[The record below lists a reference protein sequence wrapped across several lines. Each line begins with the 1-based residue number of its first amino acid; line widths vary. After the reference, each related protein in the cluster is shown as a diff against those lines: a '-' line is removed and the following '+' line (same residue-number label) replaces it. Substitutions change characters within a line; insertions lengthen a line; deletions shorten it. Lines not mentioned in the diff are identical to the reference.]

1 MSHSTNLEY
10 RATERQRIRESRRQ
24 ASEAQREKGYKDLE
38 RKRKKQRRPFFVGRT
53 TWKFLSSGEKMRNA
67 RATNA
72 MGGSE
77 KKWSRRR
84 TTFPPKN
91 VQLRSSWKFHVVV
104 VQNNGKEMYKKMC
117 YTCKV
122 AFLLIRPIVFFTV
135 LRRCLRRL
143 ALHDFILCLN
153 KLETNLESL

>member
-10 RATERQRIRESRRQ
+10 RARELTENKRKKAAGQRSSTRK
-24 ASEAQREKGYKDLE
+24 KGNKDLE
-38 RKRKKQRRPFFVGRT
+38 RERKQQRRPFLIGRT
-53 TWKFLSSGEKMRNA
+53 TWKFLSHGDKMRNA

-117 YTCKV
+117 CTCKV
-122 AFLLIRPIVFFTV
+122 AFLLIRPIVFFYRSPAMPSPPRITRFYT
-135 LRRCLRRL
+135 LFEQTR
-143 ALHDFILCLN
+143 N
-153 KLETNLESL
+153 KL